1 MPSLDFFERFN
12 QHVES
17 LPDQI
22 ALELIGAQG
31 REGFTFRQIARQID
45 SIGRYLQQQG
55 LGPGNTVGIV
65 MENHPRWG
73 IAFLAVQSC
82 GARIVPFDVMH
93 EAETLARLI
102 VHAECD
108 FLISSRAMTSLLEQI
123 QSSLPEPLPAL
134 IAGGRV
140 DDYGHWE
147 TVVKE
152 NQGSPQLP
160 LVHQDLGETF
170 LLVYTSGTT
179 GSPKGVMLTQRAI
192 YRNIVEV
199 LAEIEVGPKDTILGV
214 LPLYHM
220 LALMANFIIPLYVG
234 ARVTYLDEL
243 EPQRILKAF
252 REEGITIFV
261 CVPQFF
267 YLLHRRILH
276 QVQQLSWTKR
286 KLFGVLHSVAHF
298 ANHRLEWNPGR
309 LFFGAI
315 HRNFGQL
322 RLFAVG
328 GARFDPEVATAL
340 NDLGFNLVQAYGM
353 TETAAV
359 STITPPASLA
369 GLGSVGRPLPHVQLR
384 VDHPDEEGIG
394 EVKINGCHLMQGYW
408 KNDKATGEVLNNG
421 WLSTGD
427 LGRLDADGF
436 LHITGRSKDVI
447 VLSSGKNI
455 YPEEIE
461 HAYEKRCP
469 LIKEMCVLGLTS
481 QHDGEIQEK
490 LHAVIVPDWERL
502 KQDKVVNAYEM
513 IRYRLETIS
522 QQFPAFKRVLSLEI
536 RRSPLPRTTTR
547 KIKRFQIQKEVDE
560 RPPGAVPSQ
569 FSEATKPENPVEEK
583 LFAMLREAGQTQLI
597 NRAMSLELDLGFDS
611 LSRVEFLSNVQDAFG
626 VALSDQAAVE
636 IFTVED
642 LVTAVSKQSSG
653 QVSDDSGRRGSWAK
667 ILQAPLRADDQ
678 AQIQRLL
685 RRRPLAEVIYYLG
698 TRIIHLLAKVLF
710 RIRFDGTENLPRQ
723 YPFILCPNHN
733 SYLDGFL
740 HSAGLPLE
748 TLRRLFYLG
757 YADYFSSGFTSYLGS
772 LIKVVPVDPD
782 SRLRQALRLGAHGL
796 RQDLVLCVFPEGER
810 SIDGTLKPFRQGP
823 AILAT
828 ELGVPVV
835 PVSIQGTFE
844 VWPRGSNKI
853 RLHPVRIL
861 FGTPLWPGPSES
873 YKTFNQ
879 RLFEAVEGLN
889 RSRQEVEFQA

>member
-1 MPSLDFFERFN
+1 MPSLDFFEHFN
-12 QHVES
+12 RNVES

-31 REGFTFRQIARQID
+31 REGFTFRQIAQQID

-55 LGPGNTVGIV
+55 LGPRSTVGIV

-93 EAETLARLI
+93 EAQTLARLI

-108 FLISSRAMTSLLEQI
+108 FLISSQAMTPLLAQI

-134 IAGGRV
+134 IAGCKV
-140 DDYGHWE
+140 DNCGHWE
-147 TVVKE
+147 TVVE
-152 NQGSPQLP
+152 ETQGSPQLP
-160 LVHQDLGETF
+160 LVQQDLDETF

-179 GSPKGVMLTQRAI
+179 GSPKGVMLTPRAI

-199 LAEIEVGPKDTILGV
+199 LDGIEVSPKDTILGV

-267 YLLHRRILH
+267 YLLHRRIL
-276 QVQQLSWTKR
+276 QRVQQQSWTKR

-298 ANHRLEWNPGR
+298 TNHGLGWNPGR
-309 LFFGAI
+309 SFFSTI

-328 GARFDPEVATAL
+328 GARFDPEVAAAL
-340 NDLGFNLVQAYGM
+340 NDLGFDLVQAYGM

-359 STITPPASLA
+359 STITRPSSLA

-384 VDHPDEEGIG
+384 IDQPDEEGIG
-394 EVKINGCHLMQGYW
+394 EVHISGCHLMQGYW
-408 KNDKATGEVLNNG
+408 KNEKATREVLNNG

-461 HAYEKRCP
+461 QAYEKRCP
-469 LIKEMCVLGLTS
+469 FIKEMCVLGLTS
-481 QHDGEIQEK
+481 GQDGEIQEK

-502 KQDKVVNAYEM
+502 KQEKVVNAYEM
-513 IRYRLETIS
+513 IRYKLETIS

-536 RRSPLPRTTTR
+536 RSSPLPRTTTR

-560 RPPGAVPSQ
+560 RSPGAVPSQ
-569 FSEATKPENPVEEK
+569 FTEATKPENPIEDK
-583 LFAMLREAGQTQLI
+583 LFAMLREAGKTQLI

-626 VALSDQAAVE
+626 IVLSDEAAVE
-636 IFTVED
+636 IFSVQD

-653 QVSDDSGRRGSWAK
+653 QASDDSAHRGSWSK

-678 AQIQRLL
+678 AQVQRLL
-685 RRRPLAEVIYYLG
+685 RRRPVTEIVYYLG

-710 RIRFDGTENLPRQ
+710 RIRIEGIENLPRQ
-723 YPFILCPNHN
+723 YPFIICPNHN
-733 SYLDGFL
+733 SYLDGFF
-740 HSAGLPLE
+740 HSAGLPLA

-757 YADYFSSGFTSYLGS
+757 YADYFSTGLASYLSS

-796 RQDLVLCVFPEGER
+796 QQDLVLCVFPEGER

-844 VWPRGSNKI
+844 VWPRGSSKVK
-853 RLHPVRIL
+853 LHPVRIR
-861 FGTPLWPGPSES
+861 FGRPLRPEPSES
-873 YKTFNQ
+873 YKDFNQ
-879 RLFEAVEGLN
+879 RLFEAVAQLKG
-889 RSRQEVEFQA
+889 SRQGVESAT